1 MKKSVL
7 NIVRAAVFGLLAL
20 GTTAVQAQWT
30 GTSVNGTTTR
40 NDRVGIGGSLINV
53 NNWDPNDI
61 ANLIVSGEDSGGKQI
76 FHWQSGEVGSFNF
89 GDQWIGIGQPQ
100 IVPGN
105 PFAGLVPAYG
115 FRSQWNGS
123 TAIFALGQSG
133 DAVLQWGNDAN
144 DKLSIQ
150 FLQGFGGPGG
160 PGGRLEVMEF
170 NSVGKVFVGTTALAP
185 GANSTVNAKFEAVG
199 AAGQFAG
206 LFRNSNNSSFVE
218 GAGYSVT
225 ENGGFL
231 NFGHIGTSTNNSAAV
246 GINIGVNGFS
256 NTTGAGSSSLNIGVF
271 GNATGAT
278 TNFAGYFSGDILVT
292 GMVNPSDK
300 RLKTNVVAIRDK
312 RSSLELLKQLR
323 PVHYEFKSQNQLA
336 KEGFGALNFRAGVK
350 SGFIAQEVQ
359 KVDKNLVVEAPVV
372 DLNTTSTQI
381 NTILTVDYM
390 ALIPHLVS
398 AVQELSVGNR
408 REAQDP
414 KVEALEAEVETLE
427 TEMKGLGTELEAVK
441 AQMARMEEL
450 MMAMMQERMADPNN
464 NSNEIEVG
472 KLEQNRPNPFT
483 NSTRIGYELPASAQ
497 NGRLIVYDLQ
507 GTQVAEFT
515 NLNAGRNSVTLEGN
529 SLQAGI
535 YLYSLM
541 VDGKV
546 VSVKRMVLT
555 R

>member
-20 GTTAVQAQWT
+20 SATAVQAQWT
-30 GTSVNGTTTR
+30 GTSTFGQTSR
-40 NDRVGIGGSLINV
+40 FDRVGIGGSDANF
-53 NNWDPNDI
+53 NAWDPSNI
-61 ANLIVSGEDSGGKQI
+61 ANLIVNGEGIFGRQI
-76 FHWQSGEVGSFNF
+76 FHRQNGTVGSFGAN
-89 GDQWIGIGQPQ
+89 DQWIGIGQPQ

-105 PFAGLVPAYG
+105 IFAGLVPAYG

-123 TAIFALGQSG
+123 TAIFALGETG
-133 DAVLQWGNDAN
+133 DAVLQWGNDGN

-150 FLQGFGGPGG
+150 FIQGFGGPGG
-160 PGGRLEVMEF
+160 PGGRVEVMEF

-185 GANSTVNAKFEAVG
+185 GANSFVNAKFEAVG
-199 AAGQFAG
+199 QGTQYGG
-206 LFRNSNNSSFVE
+206 LFRNSNSNGFVL
-218 GAGYSVT
+218 GAGYSVI

-231 NFGHIGTSTNNSAAV
+231 NVGHTGEANNTAENIFA
-246 GINIGVNGFS
+246 NIGVNGFA
-256 NTTGAGSSSLNIGVF
+256 NTTNAGNSNINIGVF
-271 GNATGAT
+271 GSAQGAT
-278 TNFAGYFSGDILVT
+278 QNFAGYFNGDVVIT
-292 GMVNPSDK
+292 GTLNPSDS
-300 RLKTNVVAIRDK
+300 RLKTKVVGINEKGSA
-312 RSSLELLKQLR
+312 LEMINNLR
-323 PVHYEFKSQNQLA
+323 PVHYEYKSKDALA
-336 KEGFGALNFRAGVK
+336 KDGFGALNFRSGTQ

-359 KVDKNLVVEAPVV
+359 EVNKNLVREVAVV
-372 DLNTTSTQI
+372 DPNNPSESQTNI
-381 NTILTVDYM
+381 FAVDYVSI
-390 ALIPHLVS
+390 IPHLVG
-398 AVQELSVGNR
+398 AVQELSRGTAKADVR
-408 REAQDP
+408 REARDE
-414 KVEALEAEVETLE
+414 KVETLE
-427 TEMKGLGTELEAVK
+427 TEVEALK

-450 MMAMMQERMADPNN
+450 MMAMMQERVADPN